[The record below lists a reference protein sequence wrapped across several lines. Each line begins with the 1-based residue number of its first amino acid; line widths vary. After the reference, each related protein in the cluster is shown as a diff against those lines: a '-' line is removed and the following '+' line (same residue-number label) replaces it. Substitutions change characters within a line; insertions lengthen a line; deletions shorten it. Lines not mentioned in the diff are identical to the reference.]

1 MSHAFREQS
10 PREELANAL
19 THGLGAALAVAGLA
33 VLVTQAALHGDAW
46 RVVSFALYGTT
57 LVLLYLCST
66 LYHALPWPGVKAVFH
81 RLDHAAIF
89 LLIAGTY
96 TPFSLVTLRGPWG
109 WSIFGVEWG
118 LALVGIVAK
127 TLLFGRFRR
136 VGVAVYV
143 LMGWVVVAAI
153 EPLLGALPP
162 GGLAWL
168 LAGGVAYTGGVGF
181 YVAKRLRYHHA
192 VWHLFVLCG
201 SVCHWVCMLLYVLPM
216 PTTT

>member
-1 MSHAFREQS
+1 MSHAYREQS

-46 RVVSFALYGTT
+46 RVVSFALYGST
-57 LVLLYLCST
+57 LVLLYLFST
-66 LYHALPWPGVKAVFH
+66 LYHAVPWPRVKAVLH

-96 TPFSLVTLRGPWG
+96 TPLSLVTLRGAWG
-109 WSIFGVEWG
+109 WSLFGIEWG
-118 LALVGIVAK
+118 LALVGILVK
-127 TLLFGRFRR
+127 TMLFGRFRR

-143 LMGWVVVAAI
+143 GMGWAALAAI
-153 EPLLGALPP
+153 KPLLETVPLQ
-162 GGLAWL
+162 GLAWV
-168 LAGGVAYTGGVGF
+168 LAGGLAYTGGVGF
-181 YVAKRLRYHHA
+181 YVAKGLRYHHA
-192 VWHLFVLCG
+192 VWHLFVLAG